1 MQKTQDVQIQL
12 GHQPD
17 ENTWYDKITNYRL
30 IDLNMYFCS
39 LPGRDLL
46 VHTKN
51 HFPERG
57 NLANFNF
64 AASSLF
70 VILHRLIY
78 PGSSTCL
85 DNVHYAQFSSLVI
98 FYVGSCLNAS
108 SSSLGKMSTLVV
120 NSVPDKSLVWTN
132 CAYVNP
138 NAMIAAENSILM
150 LRNIDMGA
158 DSELPLLIQH
168 HPKVAIGDIGLGAMQ
183 RKSVPC
189 SNGDKLEVRIWDAHE
204 KEKLNAMTVNFK
216 VDLIQKARATLK
228 EEELAAF
235 IKKRLDKH
243 PVSRGQFIVLEF
255 QGTPLQFEVTQ
266 VSIPDEKNQLTRYS
280 DHAVLNPESDVRID
294 QEKNRLLTLEK
305 AKVGN
310 KKLLDPEWK
319 FADMGIGG
327 LDTEFATIFRR
338 AFASRLFPPAII
350 NQLGIKHV
358 KGMLLYGPPGTGKTL
373 IARQIGKMLADTEPQ
388 IVNGP
393 EILNKYV
400 GQSEEN
406 IRKLFEPAETDYKER
421 GEEADLHIIIFDEID
436 AICKQRGTTRSGT
449 GVGDTVVNQLL
460 SKIDG
465 VESPN
470 NVLVIGM
477 TNRKDLIDS
486 ALLRPGRLEVHVEI
500 GLPDRAG
507 RQQIFNIHTSK
518 MRASGRLGEDVDLLK
533 LAELTRNF
541 SGAEIEG
548 VVKSAS
554 SYALYGSV
562 DVTKN
567 QSAPTAKE
575 DLDAIKVSM
584 GDFLRALD
592 EVEPAFGVQEDEL
605 KNLIRT
611 PLFSHSPHFAKLMHT
626 GRNLI
631 QSVKSSEN
639 TPLLS
644 MLLEGGPGC
653 GKTAI
658 AAQLALESQFPFIK
672 LISPEHMVGMRD
684 DQKAMDIAKVF
695 DDAYKSPM
703 SLVIL
708 DNLERL
714 LEYVAIGPRFSN
726 AVLQVLLVVLKRLPP
741 VLGRKLVIIATSGT
755 PRVLHDLGLESCM
768 NVRLDVPSLTE
779 PAHVAAV
786 IRETGLKCSDAD
798 AVAAS
803 APFPIGIKPL
813 LLMLEMAKQE
823 VGTVTPEA
831 LQQACKDAGLMR
843 RTNSS
848 LLEED

>member
-1 MQKTQDVQIQL
+1 
-12 GHQPD
+12 
-17 ENTWYDKITNYRL
+17 
-30 IDLNMYFCS
+30 
-39 LPGRDLL
+39 
-46 VHTKN
+46 
-51 HFPERG
+51 
-57 NLANFNF
+57 
-64 AASSLF
+64 
-70 VILHRLIY
+70 
-78 PGSSTCL
+78 
-85 DNVHYAQFSSLVI
+85 
-98 FYVGSCLNAS
+98 
-108 SSSLGKMSTLVV
+108 MSKLKVV
-120 NSVPDKSLVWTN
+120 SVSKLTVVSVPDKALVWTN

-138 NAMIAAENSILM
+138 SGTSAPDNSLVM
-150 LRNIDMGA
+150 LRNREMGE
-158 DSELPLLIQH
+158 DSKLPLMIKH
-168 HPKVAIGDIGLGAMQ
+168 HDKVNPGEIGLGAMQ
-183 RKSVPC
+183 RKSLPC
-189 SNGDKLEVRIWDAHE
+189 SNGDNIEYSIWTE
-204 KEKLNAMTVNFK
+204 PQSLKLNAMTVNLK
-216 VDLIQKARATLK
+216 VDLIQKTRATLK
-228 EEELAAF
+228 EDKLATF
-235 IKKRLDKH
+235 VKKRLDQH
-243 PVSRGQFIVLEF
+243 PVTRGQFIVLEF
-255 QGTPLQFEVTQ
+255 EGTPLQFEVIQ
-266 VSIPDEKNQLTRYS
+266 VSVPDEKSQLTKFATS
-280 DHAVLNPESDVRID
+280 AVITAESDIWID
-294 QEKNRLLTLEK
+294 AEKNRLLTLEK
-305 AKVGN
+305 AKQGN

-350 NQLGIKHV
+350 QQLGIKHV

-393 EILNKYV
+393 EILNKFV
-400 GQSEEN
+400 GASEEN
-406 IRKLFEPAETDYKER
+406 IRKLFEPAEADYKER
-421 GEEADLHIIIFDEID
+421 GEEADLYIIIFDEID
-436 AICKQRGTTRSGT
+436 AICKARGSTRGGT

-465 VESPN
+465 VDSPN

-477 TNRKDLIDS
+477 TNRKDMIDS

-500 GLPDRAG
+500 GLPDEAG
-507 RQQIFNIHTSK
+507 RIQIFNIHTGK

-548 VVKSAS
+548 LVKSAS

-575 DLDAIKVSM
+575 DLDGIKVLMS
-584 GDFLRALD
+584 DFLRALD

-611 PLFSHSPHFAKLMHT
+611 PLLVHSDAFKKLMHT
-626 GRNLI
+626 CRSLI
-631 QSVKSSEN
+631 QSVKISEN

-644 MLLEGGPGC
+644 VLLEGTPGC

-672 LISPEHMVGMRD
+672 LISPETMVGMRD

-695 DDAYKSPM
+695 DDAYKSPL

-741 VLGRKLVIIATSGT
+741 VVGRKLVILATGSSK
-755 PRVLHDLGLESCM
+755 RVLHDLGLDSCL
-768 NVRLDVPSLTE
+768 NVKLEVPSLKEAVHVSAVIKELDMKVTDADE
-779 PAHVAAV
+779 VAAA
-786 IRETGLKCSDAD
+786 T
-798 AVAAS
+798 
-803 APFPIGIKPL
+803 PFPIGIKPL
-813 LLMLEMAKQE
+813 LMLLEMAKQ
-823 VGTVTPEA
+823 
-831 LQQACKDAGLMR
+831 QAGVVSPLVFKQCCVDAGLSHR
-843 RTNSS
+843 SPS
-848 LLEED
+848 LDDYGD